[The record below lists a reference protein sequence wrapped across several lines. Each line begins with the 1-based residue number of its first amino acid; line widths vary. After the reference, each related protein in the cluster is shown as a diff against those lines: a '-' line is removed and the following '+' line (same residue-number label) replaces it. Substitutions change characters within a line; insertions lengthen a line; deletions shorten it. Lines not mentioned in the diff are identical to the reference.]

1 MFAVLHADPALLLRA
16 ELTLKLHQV
25 EHAPRAPLF
34 VNLDP
39 DSWTRAGDRNRNPFL
54 ALFASS
60 NRARHRRG
68 DRGDGGGGRRAR
80 AAR

>member
-39 DSWTRAGDRNRNPFL
+39 DSWARAGDRHRNPFL
-54 ALFASS
+54 ALFSS
-60 NRARHRRG
+60 SSRRVVVEVTEAMA
-68 DRGDGGGGRRAR
+68 DGRRRRAR
-80 AAR
+80 RR